1 MAEIIGIV
9 SGLVNLSEAG
19 YRISKALY
27 SFGKSVFKAREQI
40 NELARELDSISSSF
54 ECLADVLKTSE
65 GLLKPAL
72 LDTTQAILDDCERT
86 YAEIEEN
93 VHTVERQ
100 SLKAK
105 ERAQWPFRK
114 AKVKQLRTRLES
126 AKATLSLMVNI
137 LNLSAG
143 IKFLRYVALFT
154 TVILGLR

>member
-9 SGLVNLSEAG
+9 SGLVSLSEAG
-19 YRISKALY
+19 YRISKVLY
-27 SFGKSVFKAREQI
+27 GFGKSVFKAREQI
-40 NELARELDSISSSF
+40 NELARELDSISSAF

-65 GLLKPAL
+65 GLLKPTL

-86 YAEIEEN
+86 YTEIEEN

-143 IKFLRYVALFT
+143 IKFLRCVALFT
-154 TVILGLR
+154 AMIIGLR